1 MIKASSCRRA
11 GVNTRLSEKPLSMAN
26 EPAPKPYG
34 REVGLRSALV
44 GGALLLSI
52 AAAHADYKLDA
63 GDSLNFTV
71 AGLPELSSK
80 TSIDVDGDATLPL
93 VGSLHVAGL
102 SVPQVLAKVQAVLP
116 SKEFRRHA
124 EDGREFPII
133 ISPSDIGLAV
143 AEYRPIYLSGD
154 VAKPGEE
161 PFRPS
166 LTVRKAI
173 ALAGGF
179 DILRYKLDNPFL
191 QLSDLTSEYNTLWIE
206 YAREQSTLARLKA
219 ELGNKSQIDP
229 TFPVNAPIAT
239 SLSKDLLT
247 NDASQLAVRNADF
260 AKEKSYLKE
269 ASDKEIER
277 AKLLSDEQGKE
288 QEGLKND
295 TADLQRYSD
304 LYNKGAVALPG
315 LSEARR
321 TVLQASTRVLQTT
334 ALLDSVEREQ
344 QDLARKLDRTG
355 DVRQMLLLQETQN
368 ATVGLAATR
377 SKLQAV
383 SDKLRYTG
391 MIKSQLVRGVESKP
405 KITIIR
411 SVDSRQSVINGDVD
425 TELQPGDTID
435 VALQSDD
442 PIAVSE

>member
-1 MIKASSCRRA
+1 MLRRRF
-11 GVNTRLSEKPLSMAN
+11 G
-26 EPAPKPYG
+26 AP
-34 REVGLRSALV
+34 SALV
-44 GGALLLSI
+44 IGALLASVTM
-52 AAAHADYKLDA
+52 AHAEYKLGA
-63 GDSLNFTV
+63 GDSLSFAV

-80 TSIDVDGDATLPL
+80 ASIDVDGEATFPL
-93 VGSLHVAGL
+93 VGSMHVAGL
-102 SVPQVLAKVQAVLP
+102 SVSQALARVQAVLP
-116 SKEFRRHA
+116 TKEFRRHA

-143 AEYRPIYLSGD
+143 FEYRPIYLNGD

-191 QLSDLTSEYNTLWIE
+191 QLSDLTSEYNTLWID
-206 YAREQSTLARLKA
+206 YARGQSTLARLKA
-219 ELGNKSQIDP
+219 ELENKSQIDP
-229 TFPVNAPIAT
+229 DLAVNAPIAAT
-239 SLSKDLLT
+239 LSKDILS
-247 NDASQLAVRNADF
+247 NDANQLTVRTLDYT
-260 AKEKSYLKE
+260 KEKTYLKE
-269 ASDKEIER
+269 AFDKETER
-277 AKLLSDEQGKE
+277 AKLLSDEEGKE

-295 TADLQRYSD
+295 TVDLQRYTD

-344 QDLARKLDRTG
+344 QDLARKLDRTS
-355 DVRQMLLLQETQN
+355 DARRIQLLKEKQD
-368 ATVGLAATR
+368 ATVELAATR

-405 KITIIR
+405 KITIVR
-411 SVDSRQSVINGDVD
+411 SVDDRQTVMSGDVD
-425 TELQPGDTID
+425 TELQPGDTVD
-435 VALQSDD
+435 VALQAAD
-442 PIAVSE
+442 PVAVTE